1 MNLWKT
7 MMAGAAMSAGS
18 LAMAQMDMSSL
29 PPAPEEMQSRIADA
43 NLSLAE
49 AIEKAEEVTGG
60 VAAGAVMS
68 FEGDAP
74 TVTVTVYTRKA
85 RHEVILS
92 AASGEVI
99 SRQAVPRFPGWEL
112 PDDATMQKTD
122 SGLMYFVIEKGD
134 GKTPA
139 DASATVEVNYAGFLV
154 DGTKFDS
161 SFDRGETIEFPL
173 NRVIPGWTEGVG
185 MMQEGGKWKL
195 VIPSDLGYG
204 ARGAG
209 GRIPPN
215 AMLVFDVELVSV
227 VSGGVEPDGE

>member
-7 MMAGAAMSAGS
+7 IGAGAAISAAS
-18 LAMAQMDMSSL
+18 LAMGQMDMSSL
-29 PPAPEEMQSRIADA
+29 PPAPEEMQSRISSASV
-43 NLSLAE
+43 SLAE
-49 AIEKAEEVTGG
+49 AIEKAEEATGG
-60 VAAGAVMS
+60 VAASATMS
-68 FEGDAP
+68 FEGETP
-74 TVTVTVYTRKA
+74 TVTVMTYTKQA
-85 RHEVILS
+85 RHEVVVS
-92 AASGEVI
+92 AASGEVM
-99 SRQAVPRFPGWEL
+99 SEDTVQRFPGWEL
-112 PDDATMQKTD
+112 PEDAQMQKTD
-122 SGLMYFVIEKGD
+122 SGLMYFVIEEGE

-139 DASATVEVNYAGFLV
+139 DATATVEVNYAGYLV

-161 SFDRGETIEFPL
+161 SFDRGQTIEFPL

-195 VIPSDLGYG
+195 VIPSELGYG

-227 VSGGVEPDGE
+227 VSGGVEPDSE